1 MTEEKVC
8 LHIEHHAV
16 LFALLAKQ
24 AVELCGERGKES
36 ILRGMTV
43 YGMERG
49 TRMAWNED
57 GVERPEKRRPDQ
69 HDDKSGLR

>member
-24 AVELCGERGKES
+24 AVELCGERMS
-36 ILRGMTV
+36 
-43 YGMERG
+43 
-49 TRMAWNED
+49 
-57 GVERPEKRRPDQ
+57 
-69 HDDKSGLR
+69 

>member
-43 YGMERG
+43 YG
-49 TRMAWNED
+49 D